1 MPIALSVAGEPSE
14 ISLRPGQPIVQT
26 EWKRTFPQFPHR
38 RDGRRKKRPASGET
52 EIFVNSISESF
63 SFRDSCTW
71 GASVGRASVLAASS
85 SSARSC
91 YNEPSV
97 ITNAR
102 RTNSL
107 LLLIT
112 LTSRAVRSYFL
123 ALLRTCLPPFEAA
136 VETWIQLPLVT
147 FDLLFPH
154 DRPFGGTL
162 FSSAPLGPCVVAS
175 GFFLQPAQLDTRRGF
190 STTFAIRARN
200 ALNE

>member
-1 MPIALSVAGEPSE
+1 M
-14 ISLRPGQPIVQT
+14 
-26 EWKRTFPQFPHR
+26 
-38 RDGRRKKRPASGET
+38 
-52 EIFVNSISESF
+52 
-63 SFRDSCTW
+63 
-71 GASVGRASVLAASS
+71 AASS

-200 ALNE
+200 VSHESTKKENRREKKTVAPTKF